1 MSSSGPDDP
10 CNSCEVK
17 KWYDWEPEH
26 DLTEY
31 AFFIAGW
38 MEDFNIS
45 PDDMSWRDYGIYQI
59 FKHAK
64 SEHERKVIA
73 DGRKENS

>member
-1 MSSSGPDDP
+1 MTPAAGDDP
-10 CNSCEVK
+10 CAGCKVK
-17 KWYDWEPEH
+17 LWFDWQPEN
-26 DLTEY
+26 DLTDY

-59 FKHAK
+59 YKRAK
-64 SEHERKVIA
+64 SEHERKQIA
-73 DGRKENS
+73 NGGKENS